1 MNTKQAKNLSLIF
14 RQMCGVVKRSI
25 DEIAELADSALLVIA
40 DETPNSKALPSGKD
54 EKRLLNKTEL
64 SERLNVSV
72 RSIDNL
78 IADGFKPTKIGRRV
92 LFDYEKVLLWIDG
105 REIKSRRKSKLRVVK

>member
-1 MNTKQAKNLSLIF
+1 
-14 RQMCGVVKRSI
+14 MCGVVKRSI

-40 DETPNSKALPSGKD
+40 DEIPNSQDLPSRKD

-64 SERLNVSV
+64 SERLNISV

-78 IADGFKPTKIGRRV
+78 IAAGFKPTKIGRRV

-105 REIKSRRKSKLRVVK
+105 REIKSRRKTKLRVVK